1 MSSDGR
7 PSSEELRERFGL
19 NLRECRRRAGISQRE
34 FAFRSEVSQPSVS
47 AFELGA
53 SLPRTDTVIRLAG
66 ALGVTPGDLVATIK
80 WMPAETVVTH
90 GEFEIPE
97 DPELTEEVAALRATS
112 PGRKRRR

>member
-19 NLRECRRRAGISQRE
+19 NLRECRRRAGIGQRE
-34 FAFRSEVSQPSVS
+34 LAFRSEVSQPSVS
-47 AFELGA
+47 AFELGI

-66 ALGVTPGDLVATIK
+66 ALGVTPGDLVAGIR
-80 WMPAETVVTH
+80 WMPAETVVTP
-90 GEFEIPE
+90 GEFAIPE
-97 DPELTEEVAALRATS
+97 DPELAEEVATLRATS